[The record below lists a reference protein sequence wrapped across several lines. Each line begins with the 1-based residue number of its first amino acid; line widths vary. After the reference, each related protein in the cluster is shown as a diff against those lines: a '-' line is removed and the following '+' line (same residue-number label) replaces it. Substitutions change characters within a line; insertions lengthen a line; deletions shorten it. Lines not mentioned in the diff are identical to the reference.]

1 MTAFDTL
8 FDALE
13 DRITAIVCQGRGIDG
28 SLGTDAQSR
37 AIAAGYLRKPQTD
50 ASVRDVAVPAEE
62 FDRFASI
69 EWLAVGDEP
78 EVSNEYD
85 TPQIVSLRCNLLVG
99 YVAATAL
106 SGFAHVHGSETA
118 ANAVAHWR
126 RRALGD
132 AQRIKHALCFHG
144 LAGGTLTD
152 GIDWIAC
159 RRDGTSALEE
169 LGDGRALCATP
180 LVITAQYTLS

>member
-13 DRITAIVCQGRGIDG
+13 DRIHAVVCQGRGIDG
-28 SLGTDAQSR
+28 SLGADAQSR
-37 AIAAGYLRKPQTD
+37 AITAAYLRRPQTD

-62 FDRFASI
+62 FDRSVSI

-78 EVSNEYD
+78 EVANEYD

-106 SGFAHVHGSETA
+106 SGFAHIHGSETA

-132 AQRIKHALCFHG
+132 AQRVKHALCF
-144 LAGGTLTD
+144 LALSGGALT
-152 GIDWIAC
+152 GGVEWIAC
-159 RRDGTSALEE
+159 RRDGTSTLEE

-180 LVITAQYTLS
+180 LVITAQYTLT